1 MGILLDFESSY
12 VSMRSSCWTGLLLG
26 DFQTIEIFLCL
37 VIGINETVV
46 PVFNSTSPPLA
57 LSGVSSGIHKK

>member
-12 VSMRSSCWTGLLLG
+12 VSTRSSCWTGLLLG
-26 DFQTIEIFLCL
+26 DFKIIEIFLCL
-37 VIGINETVV
+37 VIGIHETVV
-46 PVFNSTSPPLA
+46 PVFNSTTPPLA

>member
-1 MGILLDFESSY
+1 MYQRDPAAGLDCS
-12 VSMRSSCWTGLLLG
+12 WGN
-26 DFQTIEIFLCL
+26 FQIIEIFLCL

-46 PVFNSTSPPLA
+46 PVFNCTTPPLA